1 VLDELQ
7 GRVDA
12 LDAHLDAVAVATT
25 LDDLLAHGH
34 GALRRERTDPLIGLV
49 GAQLVELVAG
59 PVLGTAGRDA
69 HPSGHRR
76 RDGRRHECEACFDEG
91 YALGRI
97 LLDTHDL
104 TLVHSPLS
112 TLDGAELR
120 AASHGPDAGDG
131 TRRARPG
138 APAGVRPID
147 DARAAGFARLRAL
160 RRLVLREET
169 SDAYLR
175 TAQLA
180 PFVRTRAA
188 RHEGAQPGAAVDRDL
203 AAQLISLGLMSALC
217 EWSMLLG
224 DDTPSAEVLRLR

>member
-1 VLDELQ
+1 MLDELQ

-59 PVLGTAGRDA
+59 PVLGT
-69 HPSGHRR
+69 
-76 RDGRRHECEACFDEG
+76 
-91 YALGRI
+91 
-97 LLDTHDL
+97 
-104 TLVHSPLS
+104 
-112 TLDGAELR
+112 
-120 AASHGPDAGDG
+120 
-131 TRRARPG
+131 
-138 APAGVRPID
+138 AGVRPID